1 MKKILVLFTGGT
13 IGSISHNGITDVD
26 SSEKYLLISQY
37 ESIYRGS
44 VKFECR
50 RIMNVLSENIT
61 SYEWELLARK
71 LYDVDFEAYSGVII
85 THGSDTLAYTAA
97 FVGMLFRHSPVPVI
111 LVAANRPL
119 NENGTNGLYN
129 FACAVKIIS
138 DGKYNGIFA
147 VYENVYLSTRMIPAD
162 TCLDKFSSYGGD
174 EFYRISEKMLRK
186 RFDPL
191 LKEPLKLKK
200 SVLKIYG
207 YPDID
212 FTAYNIPESAG
223 AVLFVPYH
231 SATACVGSENS
242 GRNITLLAEKC
253 SEKNIQLYIC
263 GVKSSGNIY
272 ASLDKMLKSGIKP
285 LGRMSDVAAYMKLL
299 IGINQTEY
307 TIDEFMNT
315 DIYFETVK

>member
-13 IGSISHNGITDVD
+13 IGSISDNGVTDVD
-26 SSEKYLLISQY
+26 ESGKYLLISQY
-37 ESIYRGS
+37 ESIYGHS
-44 VKFECR
+44 IEFECR
-50 RIMNVLSENIT
+50 RIMNILSENIT
-61 SYEWELLARK
+61 SCEWELLADELSRI
-71 LYDVDFEAYSGVII
+71 DFKAYSGVII

-111 LVAANRPL
+111 LIAANRPL
-119 NENGTNGLYN
+119 NESGTNGLYN
-129 FACAVKIIS
+129 FSCAVKIIS
-138 DGKYNGIFA
+138 DGKYRGVFT
-147 VYENVYLSTRMIPAD
+147 VYEKVYLSTRMLPAD
-162 TCLDKFSSYGGD
+162 TCLDRFSSYGGD
-174 EFYRISEKMLRK
+174 EFYRISEEMLRK
-186 RFDPL
+186 RFEPL
-191 LKEPLKLKK
+191 LRKPLKLEK

-231 SATACVGSENS
+231 SATACTDSKSS

-253 SEKNIQLYIC
+253 SERKIPLYVC
-263 GVKSSGNIY
+263 GVKSGGNIY
-272 ASLDKMLKSGIKP
+272 ASLDKMLKAGIKP
-285 LGRMSDVAAYMKLL
+285 LGRISDVSAYIKLL

-307 TIDEFMNT
+307 PTEQFMNT